1 MVTEVN
7 YNPELPVPN
16 HIAVI
21 MDGNGRWAQ
30 ARGLKR
36 TDGHSEGL
44 KALKRVVIAAHKMGV
59 KVLTAYAFSTEN
71 WKRPITEVNYLM
83 GLPKVLNDEI
93 LPDLI
98 DNNVQ
103 VRMSGNFDKVP
114 LGTKKYIQNAMDRTK
129 ANTGLILNI
138 AFNYGSRDEITK
150 AVQNIATSVANGDLK
165 VKDISEQTISDNLY
179 TAQLGE
185 YADPELLIRSS
196 GEVRLSN
203 YLLWQL
209 AYSEMVFTDT
219 KWPDFDEAIMQECV
233 GEFQHRNR
241 RFGAIDTKYEEGFS

>member
-7 YNPELPVPN
+7 YNPELLVPN

-114 LGTKKYIQNAMDRTK
+114 LGTKNYIQNAMNRTK
-129 ANTGLILNI
+129 DNTGLILNI

-150 AVQNIATSVANGDLK
+150 AVQNIATSVANGDLN

-185 YADPELLIRSS
+185 YADPDLLIRSS

-219 KWPDFDEAIMQECV
+219 KWPDFDEAVMQECV
-233 GEFQHRNR
+233 GEFQRRNR
-241 RFGAIDTKYEEGFS
+241 RFGAIDNK

>member
-7 YNPELPVPN
+7 YNPALPIPN

-114 LGTKKYIQNAMDRTK
+114 LGTKKYIQNAMDCTK
-129 ANTGLILNI
+129 DNTGLILNI

-150 AVQNIATSVANGDLK
+150 AVQNIATLVANGDLK

-185 YADPELLIRSS
+185 YADPDLLIRSS

-233 GEFQHRNR
+233 GEFQRRNR
-241 RFGAIDTKYEEGFS
+241 RFGAIDTK

>member
-7 YNPELPVPN
+7 YNPALPIPN

-114 LGTKKYIQNAMDRTK
+114 LGTKKYIQNAMNRTK
-129 ANTGLILNI
+129 DNTGLILNI

-150 AVQNIATSVANGDLK
+150 AVQNIATSVANDDLK
-165 VKDISEQTISDNLY
+165 VKDISEQTI
-179 TAQLGE
+179 
-185 YADPELLIRSS
+185 
-196 GEVRLSN
+196 
-203 YLLWQL
+203 
-209 AYSEMVFTDT
+209 
-219 KWPDFDEAIMQECV
+219 
-233 GEFQHRNR
+233 
-241 RFGAIDTKYEEGFS
+241 

>member
-1 MVTEVN
+1 MLTDVN
-7 YNPELPVPN
+7 YNPNLPVPN

-30 ARGLKR
+30 ERGLKR
-36 TDGHSEGL
+36 TDGHLEGL
-44 KALKRVVIAAHKMGV
+44 KALKRVVIATHKMDV

-71 WKRPITEVNYLM
+71 WKRPLSEVNYLM

-98 DNNVQ
+98 ENNVQ

-114 LGTKKYIQNAMDRTK
+114 LNTKKYIQNAIDRTK
-129 ANTGLILNI
+129 DNTGLILNI

-150 AVQNIATSVANGDLK
+150 AVQAIATEVSKGDLK
-165 VKDISEQTISDNLY
+165 VKDISEQTISDELY

-185 YADPELLIRSS
+185 YADPDLLIRSS

-209 AYSEMVFTDT
+209 AYSEMLFTET
-219 KWPDFDEAIMQECV
+219 KWPDFDEKVLQECV
-233 GEFQHRNR
+233 GEFQRRNR
-241 RFGAIDTKYEEGFS
+241 RFGAIDTK

>member
-241 RFGAIDTKYEEGFS
+241 RFGAIDTK

>member
-114 LGTKKYIQNAMDRTK
+114 LGTKKYIQNAIDRTK

-150 AVQNIATSVANGDLK
+150 AVQNIATSVANGELK
-165 VKDISEQTISDNLY
+165 VKDISEDTISDNLY

-185 YADPELLIRSS
+185 YADPDLLIRSS

-233 GEFQHRNR
+233 GEFQRRNR
-241 RFGAIDTKYEEGFS
+241 RFGAIDTK

>member
-7 YNPELPVPN
+7 YNPALPIPN

-114 LGTKKYIQNAMDRTK
+114 LGTKKYIQNAIDRTK

-150 AVQNIATSVANGDLK
+150 AVQNIATSVANGELK
-165 VKDISEQTISDNLY
+165 VKDISEDTISDNLY

-185 YADPELLIRSS
+185 YADPDLLIRSS

-233 GEFQHRNR
+233 GEFQRRNR
-241 RFGAIDTKYEEGFS
+241 RFGAIDTK

>member
-1 MVTEVN
+1 MVEELK
-7 YNPELPVPN
+7 YDPSLPVPN
-16 HIAVI
+16 HVAVI

-30 ARGLKR
+30 ERGKKR

-44 KALKRVVIAAHKMGV
+44 KALKRVVIAAHKMNV

-98 DNNVQ
+98 ENNVQ
-103 VRMSGNFDKVP
+103 VRLSGTFDQVP
-114 LGTKKYIQNAMDRTK
+114 VGTKKYIVNAMEKTK
-129 ANTGLILNI
+129 DNTGLILNI
-138 AFNYGSRDEITK
+138 AFNYGSRDEIK
-150 AVQNIATSVANGDLK
+150 RAVQAIA
-165 VKDISEQTISDNLY
+165 KDVESGVIKSSDITEDTISDHLY

-185 YADPELLIRSS
+185 YADPDLLIRSS

-209 AYSEMVFTDT
+209 AYSEMLFTET
-219 KWPDFDEAIMQECV
+219 KWPDFDEEVFQDCV
-233 GEFQHRNR
+233 AHYQHRNR
-241 RFGAIDTKYEEGFS
+241 RFGKVDSK

>member
-7 YNPELPVPN
+7 YNPELLVPN

-114 LGTKKYIQNAMDRTK
+114 LGTKKYIQNAMNRTED
-129 ANTGLILNI
+129 NTGLILNI

-150 AVQNIATSVANGDLK
+150 AVQNIATSVAKGDLK

-185 YADPELLIRSS
+185 YADPDLLIRSS

-219 KWPDFDEAIMQECV
+219 KWPDFDEAVMQECV
-233 GEFQHRNR
+233 GEFQRRNR
-241 RFGAIDTKYEEGFS
+241 RFGAIDTK

>member
-114 LGTKKYIQNAMDRTK
+114 LGTKKYIQNAIDRTK

-150 AVQNIATSVANGDLK
+150 AVQNIAKSVANGDLK

-241 RFGAIDTKYEEGFS
+241 RFGAIDTK

>member
-1 MVTEVN
+1 MVEELK
-7 YNPELPVPN
+7 YDPSLPVPN

-36 TDGHSEGL
+36 TDGHLEGL
-44 KALKRVVIAAHKMGV
+44 KALKRVVIAAHKMGI

-71 WKRPITEVNYLM
+71 WKRPLTEVNYLM

-98 DNNVQ
+98 ENNVQ
-103 VRMSGNFDKVP
+103 VKLSGTFEQVP
-114 LGTKKYIQNAMDRTK
+114 MGTKKYIQNAMDKTK
-129 ANTGLILNI
+129 DNTGLILNI

-150 AVQNIATSVANGDLK
+150 AVRVIADAVAAGK
-165 VKDISEQTISDNLY
+165 IKSKDITEDTISDHLY
-179 TAQLGE
+179 TAQLGA
-185 YADPELLIRSS
+185 YADPDLLIRSS

-209 AYSEMVFTDT
+209 AYSEMMFTDT
-219 KWPDFDEAIMQECV
+219 KWPDFDESVLQACV

-241 RFGAIDTKYEEGFS
+241 RFGKIESK

>member
-1 MVTEVN
+1 MVTEVA

-30 ARGLKR
+30 AQGLKR
-36 TDGHSEGL
+36 TEGHAEGL
-44 KALKRVVIAAHKMGV
+44 KALKRVVIAAHKMGI

-71 WKRPITEVNYLM
+71 WKRPMSEVNYLM

-93 LPDLI
+93 LPDLLE
-98 DNNVQ
+98 NNVQ
-103 VRMSGNFDKVP
+103 VQMSGDFKNVP
-114 LGTKKYIQNAMDRTK
+114 LGTKKYIQNAIDQTK
-129 ANTGLILNI
+129 GNTGLILNI

-150 AVQNIATSVANGDLK
+150 AVQEIATSVVNGELK

-185 YADPELLIRSS
+185 YADPDLLIRSS

-209 AYSEMVFTDT
+209 AYSEMLFTDT
-219 KWPDFDEAIMQECV
+219 KWPDFDEKVMQQCV
-233 GEFQHRNR
+233 GEFQRRKR
-241 RFGAIDTKYEEGFS
+241 RFGAIDTK

>member
-7 YNPELPVPN
+7 YNPDLPVPN

-44 KALKRVVIAAHKMGV
+44 KALKRVVIAAHKMGI

-98 DNNVQ
+98 ENNVQ

-114 LGTKKYIQNAMDRTK
+114 LGTKKYIQNAMDLTK
-129 ANTGLILNI
+129 ENTGLILNI

-150 AVQNIATSVANGDLK
+150 AVQSIATSVANGDLK

-185 YADPELLIRSS
+185 YADPDLLIRSS

-209 AYSEMVFTDT
+209 AYSEMLFTDT
-219 KWPDFDEAIMQECV
+219 KWPDFDEDVLQACV
-233 GEFQHRNR
+233 GEFQRRNR
-241 RFGAIDTKYEEGFS
+241 RFGAIDTK

>member
-1 MVTEVN
+1 MLTDVN
-7 YNPELPVPN
+7 YNPNLPVPN

-30 ARGLKR
+30 ERGLKR
-36 TDGHSEGL
+36 TDGHLEGL
-44 KALKRVVIAAHKMGV
+44 KALKRVVIATHKMDV

-71 WKRPITEVNYLM
+71 WKRPLSEVNYLM

-98 DNNVQ
+98 ENNVQ

-114 LGTKKYIQNAMDRTK
+114 LNTKKYIQNAIDRTK
-129 ANTGLILNI
+129 DNTGLILNI

-150 AVQNIATSVANGDLK
+150 AVQAIATEVSKGDLK
-165 VKDISEQTISDNLY
+165 VKDISEQTISDELY

-185 YADPELLIRSS
+185 YANPDLLIRSS

-209 AYSEMVFTDT
+209 AYSEMLFTET
-219 KWPDFDEAIMQECV
+219 KWPDFDEKVLQECV
-233 GEFQHRNR
+233 GEFQRRNR
-241 RFGAIDTKYEEGFS
+241 RFGAIDTK

>member
-209 AYSEMVFTDT
+209 AYSEMVFSDT
-219 KWPDFDEAIMQECV
+219 KWPDFDEAIMQKCV

-241 RFGAIDTKYEEGFS
+241 RFGAIDTK

>member
-1 MVTEVN
+1 MLTDVN
-7 YNPELPVPN
+7 YNPNLPVPN

-30 ARGLKR
+30 ERGLKR
-36 TDGHSEGL
+36 TDGHLEGL
-44 KALKRVVIAAHKMGV
+44 KALKRVVIATHKMDV

-71 WKRPITEVNYLM
+71 WKRPLSEVNYLM

-98 DNNVQ
+98 ENNVQ

-114 LGTKKYIQNAMDRTK
+114 LNTKKYIENAIDRTK
-129 ANTGLILNI
+129 DNTGLILNI

-150 AVQNIATSVANGDLK
+150 AVQAIATEVSKGDLK
-165 VKDISEQTISDNLY
+165 VKDISEQTISDELY

-185 YADPELLIRSS
+185 YADPDLLIRSS

-209 AYSEMVFTDT
+209 AYSEMLFTET
-219 KWPDFDEAIMQECV
+219 KWPDFDEKVLQECV
-233 GEFQHRNR
+233 GEFQRRNR
-241 RFGAIDTKYEEGFS
+241 RFGAIDTK

>member
-1 MVTEVN
+1 MVEELK
-7 YNPELPVPN
+7 YDPSLPVPN
-16 HIAVI
+16 HVAVI

-30 ARGLKR
+30 ERGKKR

-44 KALKRVVIAAHKMGV
+44 KALKRVVIAAHKMNV

-98 DNNVQ
+98 ENNVQ
-103 VRMSGNFDKVP
+103 VRLSGTFDQVP
-114 LGTKKYIQNAMDRTK
+114 VGTKKYIVNAMEKTK
-129 ANTGLILNI
+129 NNTGLILNI
-138 AFNYGSRDEITK
+138 AFNYGSRDEIK
-150 AVQNIATSVANGDLK
+150 RAVQAIA
-165 VKDISEQTISDNLY
+165 KDVESGVIKSNDITEDTISDHLY

-185 YADPELLIRSS
+185 YADPDLLIRSS

-209 AYSEMVFTDT
+209 AYSEMLFTET
-219 KWPDFDEAIMQECV
+219 KWPDFDEEVFQDCV
-233 GEFQHRNR
+233 AHYQHRNR
-241 RFGAIDTKYEEGFS
+241 RFGKVDSK

>member
-1 MVTEVN
+1 MVIDVN
-7 YNPELPVPN
+7 YNPNLPVPN

-30 ARGLKR
+30 ERGLKR

-44 KALKRVVIAAHKMGV
+44 KALKRVVIAAHKMDV

-71 WKRPITEVNYLM
+71 WKRPLTEVNYLM

-98 DNNVQ
+98 ENNVL

-114 LGTKKYIQNAMDRTK
+114 LGTKKYIQNAIDRTK
-129 ANTGLILNI
+129 NNTGLILNI

-150 AVQNIATSVANGDLK
+150 AVQAIATEVSKGDLK
-165 VKDISEQTISDNLY
+165 VKDISEQTISDKLY

-185 YADPELLIRSS
+185 YADPDLLIRSS

-209 AYSEMVFTDT
+209 AYSEMVFTET
-219 KWPDFDEAIMQECV
+219 KWPDFDEAVLQECV
-233 GEFQHRNR
+233 GEFQRRNR
-241 RFGAIDTKYEEGFS
+241 RFGAIDTK